1 MTAPRRR
8 VLVTGAGGF
17 IGSHL
22 VRDQLARGHQVV
34 ATDIDLTRLDG
45 LGSNGDLQ
53 AVRLDIRAT
62 DELAPLLHGT
72 DTVFHLAAAHLDVL
86 KDDAYFQDVNVRAA
100 ADLVRHSGEAGV
112 RRLVHCSTV
121 GVYGP
126 LASLPANE
134 DTPPAPDIAY
144 ERTKLEGE
152 KAVLAAAN
160 GGGPSTVVLR
170 PSWVYGPSCPRTLK
184 LVRTIA
190 RRRFFFVG
198 DGANLRHP
206 IFITDMLDA
215 FDMAANCPP
224 PEAPVMLTGGP
235 DTVTVRE
242 LVQVIAEELGM
253 DYQPPRLPLWLMH
266 TACLA
271 VEKVMALT
279 GKEPPISRRS
289 LKFFTESST
298 FDISRAGHT
307 LGFRPRVATREGIRL
322 TIRAFREQG
331 IL

>member
-22 VRDQLARGHQVV
+22 VRDQLARGHEVV
-34 ATDIDLTRLDG
+34 ATDIDLTRLEG
-45 LGSNGDLQ
+45 LGPTEDLQ
-53 AVRLDIRAT
+53 AARVDIRST
-62 DELAPLLHGT
+62 DELAPLLQGT

-86 KDDAYFQDVNVRAA
+86 KDDAYFHDVNVRAA
-100 ADLVRHSGEAGV
+100 ADLVRRSGEAGV
-112 RRLVHCSTV
+112 RRFVHCSTV

-126 LASLPANE
+126 LASLPADE
-134 DTPPAPDIAY
+134 GTPPAPDIAY
-144 ERTKLEGE
+144 ETTKLEGE
-152 KAVLAAAN
+152 RAVLAASSVC
-160 GGGPSTVVLR
+160 GPSTVVLR
-170 PSWVYGPSCPRTLK
+170 PSWVYGPYCPRTLK

-198 DGANLRHP
+198 EGSNLRHP
-206 IFITDMLDA
+206 IFITDMLEA
-215 FDMAANCPP
+215 FELAANCP
-224 PEAPVMLTGGP
+224 APKSAVFIAGGP

-242 LVQVIAEELGM
+242 LVQMIAEELGM
-253 DYQPPRLPLWLMH
+253 DYRPPRLPLWFMH

-271 VEKVMALT
+271 TEKLMAVA
-279 GKEPPISRRS
+279 GREPPFSRRS

-298 FDISRAGHT
+298 FDTSRAAHA

-322 TIRAFREQG
+322 TIRSFREQG